1 MSVCPPDATSMEGKG
16 TDMPFTAKLEQGDF
30 ARPFAEWNRRADAAM
45 RKAALIATDKA
56 SRAMLSEI
64 RGQMAGAGLGRLGN
78 ALAATSDL
86 KRTGRVHETSGGG
99 WSASGGVYVRSKSE
113 RTRGAIDSYTKGAA
127 IRPKAGRWLWIATDA
142 VPRLS
147 KRERLTPGM
156 WKANGLDRKIGP
168 LVLIKSVNGRPL
180 LVIHNA
186 GVSLAG
192 ARGSVKGLKKNGQ
205 ARKGQVKKDLIVCFI
220 GIPATS
226 RAARVD
232 VRAIARAASNELP
245 ALFGAA
251 IERN

>member
-1 MSVCPPDATSMEGKG
+1 
-16 TDMPFTAKLEQGDF
+16 MPFTAKIEAGEF
-30 ARPFAEWNRRADAAM
+30 ERPFAEWNRRADAAM
-45 RKAALIATDKA
+45 RKAALVATDRA
-56 SRAMLSEI
+56 SRAMLAEI
-64 RGQMAGAGLGRLGN
+64 RGTMAGAGLGRLGN

-99 WSASGGVYVRSKSE
+99 WSASGGVYVRSRSE
-113 RTRGAIDSYTKGAA
+113 RTRGALESYTQGAT
-127 IRPKAGRWLWIATDA
+127 IRPVRSRWLWIATDA

-147 KRERLTPGM
+147 KRERLTPAL

-180 LVIHNA
+180 LVVKDA
-186 GVSLAG
+186 GVDLSG
-192 ARGSVKGLKKNGQ
+192 RRGSVKGLTKRGQ